1 MLPPHRENCAI
12 GCGAPVIVIYGRAT
26 RESHWQ
32 SGHWS
37 LEGLCLGV
45 GSMEL
50 NRESIFFSLFCM
62 RLSPRPQLCLTLH
75 GAPCHAARMKAKHS
89 ADGLIRLG
97 QWACSF
103 DACLPSL
110 YLGREA
116 R

>member
-50 NRESIFFSLFCM
+50 NRESIFFSLSVCVCPPGPSSASHCM
-62 RLSPRPQLCLTLH
+62 GRRV
-75 GAPCHAARMKAKHS
+75 M
-89 ADGLIRLG
+89 
-97 QWACSF
+97 
-103 DACLPSL
+103 LP
-110 YLGREA
+110 G
-116 R
+116 